1 VVSTILMV
9 AIVVILAVIVSV
21 SFFDITDN
29 INEPAPVVGQT
40 SGEFEPGP
48 QRVRITHI
56 AGESIPAEELEVV
69 IRATGPD
76 INSEAR
82 LVNLPAEGSDIDI
95 VNIEG
100 DTGLIDK
107 GFGERGPSDPNQV
120 IIEDY
125 PTDDNTWDPS
135 ETIQF
140 GINVGG
146 ADFRGSNPDADEL
159 TVLIVHTPSEA
170 VIVRKTF
177 TP

>member
-1 VVSTILMV
+1 MNRQDRAVTPVVSTILMV

-69 IRATGPD
+69 VRASGPD
-76 INSEAR
+76 VDADAR
-82 LVNLPAEGSDIDI
+82 LVNLPEFDEEKDPE
-95 VNIEG
+95 NIISFFYKE
-100 DTGLIDK
+100 I
-107 GFGERGPSDPNQV
+107 ESNDPN
-120 IIEDY
+120 
-125 PTDDNTWDPS
+125 TWNVGD
-135 ETIQF
+135 TIQF
-140 GINVGG
+140 EINVVG
-146 ADFRGSNPDADEL
+146 ADFREPPVNDNPDADEL

-177 TP
+177 IP